1 MTARPTPSRAGQVT
15 VKVLLGLLNA
25 VGLLIILNV
34 LYLRLSS
41 RLDGQID
48 TPEIILL
55 YALAAAVTA
64 VVALPIAGVAIRA
77 KWIGRGWLVVPVVV
91 LGTAILGICTV
102 APDL

>member
-1 MTARPTPSRAGQVT
+1 MTARTPPRAGQVT

-25 VGLLIILNV
+25 LGLLFTVNL
-34 LYLRLSS
+34 LYLRFSS
-41 RLDGQID
+41 RLDGQVD

-55 YALAAAVTA
+55 YALAAAVA
-64 VVALPIAGVAIRA
+64 AIVALPIAGVAIRA